1 MNKFFTHALGNGL
14 IPDEA
19 EVLDW
24 IFSDDK
30 FSGPWWDKSAKAQFA
45 DEIKKLFAKG
55 EFRRRRKG
63 HSYSEFEERFKL
75 HRMPCALFAS
85 SDSMGKDFVKHIR
98 NAIAHGQVDI
108 EASDGYAIFRDKG
121 GKGQASFIAIP
132 LDYLIKIYGFYKEIE
147 KDGKIGRLEKE

>member
-45 DEIKKLFAKG
+45 DEIKKLFA
-55 EFRRRRKG
+55 
-63 HSYSEFEERFKL
+63 
-75 HRMPCALFAS
+75 
-85 SDSMGKDFVKHIR
+85 
-98 NAIAHGQVDI
+98 
-108 EASDGYAIFRDKG
+108 
-121 GKGQASFIAIP
+121 
-132 LDYLIKIYGFYKEIE
+132 
-147 KDGKIGRLEKE
+147 GRLPAE